1 MLDAAAALFAE
12 KGFERTS
19 LSDIIERSGGS
30 RTTLYQMFGDKEGL
44 FEAMVSEAC
53 KKVVA
58 PLEETAIEGRS
69 PEDVLLNF
77 GYHIAEYATAIE
89 TQALIKILAVDG
101 HRLPHIIENFFGHG
115 FDLVRK
121 RMTIY
126 MEGLARDP
134 RYDVPEPEIMAI
146 LFLSMVDGQNMFRR
160 VYDAPGQN
168 TKEQDRK
175 RVEIATDVLLNGIR
189 RRES

>member
-19 LSDIIERSGGS
+19 LSDIIDRSGGS

-53 KKVVA
+53 HKVVA
-58 PLEETAIEGRS
+58 PLEETAVEGRS

-77 GYHIAEYATAIE
+77 GYHIADFATAIQ

-101 HRLPHIIENFFGHG
+101 HRLPHVIENFFGHG
-115 FDLVRK
+115 ADLVRL
-121 RMTIY
+121 RVTEY
-126 MEGLARDP
+126 MRTLAQDP
-134 RYDVPEPEIMAI
+134 RYEVEEPEVIAL
-146 LFLSMVDGQNMFRR
+146 LFLAMVDGQNMFRR
-160 VYDAPGQN
+160 VYDAPGQD
-168 TKEQDRK
+168 TKEQVRH
-175 RVEIATDVLLNGIR
+175 RVEIATKVLLNGIR
-189 RRES
+189 RRVP